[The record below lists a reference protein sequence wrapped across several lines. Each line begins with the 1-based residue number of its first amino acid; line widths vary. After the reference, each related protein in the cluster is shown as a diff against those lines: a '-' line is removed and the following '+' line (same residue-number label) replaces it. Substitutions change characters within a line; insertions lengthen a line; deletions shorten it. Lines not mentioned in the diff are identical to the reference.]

1 MGIVIN
7 QSAKNIVVTYLGF
20 GIGAINALFLYTSFL
35 GKTNY
40 GIVAFLL
47 SAGNIMMP
55 LMAFGVHST
64 LIRFYNKNKN
74 SESQDR
80 FLSFM
85 LLMPFLLI
93 IPISL
98 ISFFGYDLILD
109 LLSLLPQN
117 NDLAR
122 PYLWLIPII
131 GLFMGYFEIFYAW
144 VKVHM
149 KSVFGNF
156 ISEVFVRIITMG
168 LLFLVHWNTIT
179 PETFIYGVTLAY
191 GFQMLAMLTYA
202 FYLRKPKFHFSLPE
216 NAKEIINYSLF
227 IILAGSVAVFLLDL
241 DKVMI
246 PYYTGPEQVAV
257 YSVAIFI
264 STVIAVPS
272 RAMLQ
277 IIYPITAKLM
287 SENKMEE
294 LNVLYKKS
302 AINLQV
308 FGGLILVGI
317 FLNINQMYLV
327 IPDDYSGGLMAV
339 FLIGLAKFYDVI
351 LGNNNAILLNT
362 KYYRMVLLFGV
373 ILVVLMIG
381 LNMLLIP
388 LYGITGSAL
397 ATLLS
402 VIFYNTIKLL
412 FIVKKMNLYPFGPT
426 TLKSFAIIAIILAAF
441 YFWEFPFEP
450 WINIVI
456 KSILIT
462 ISYVYLNYKF
472 KISMDIN
479 DLIDNNLNRYFTSKK
494 L

>member
-35 GKTNY
+35 GKTHY
-40 GIVAFLL
+40 GIVAYLL

-64 LIRFYNKNKN
+64 LIRFYSKYKD
-74 SESQDR
+74 EIER
-80 FLSFM
+80 EKFMTFM
-85 LLMPFLLI
+85 LLMPLLLI

-98 ISFFGYDLILD
+98 IAFFGYDLIA
-109 LLSLLPQN
+109 SLLIDEEN
-117 NDLAR
+117 ILVK

-156 ISEVFVRIITMG
+156 ISEVFVRIITTG
-168 LLFLVHWNTIT
+168 LLFLVHWNTIDNT
-179 PETFIYGVTLAY
+179 TFIYGVTIAY
-191 GFQMLAMLTYA
+191 GVQMLAMMGYA
-202 FYLRKPKFHFSLPE
+202 FYLKKPKLLFVLPKNTREIFS
-216 NAKEIINYSLF
+216 YSFF

-246 PYYTGPEQVAV
+246 PSYLNITEVAV
-257 YSVAIFI
+257 YSVGIFI
-264 STVIAVPS
+264 ATVIAVPS

-287 SENKMEE
+287 GENKMDE
-294 LNVLYKKS
+294 LDVLYKKS

-308 FGGLILVGI
+308 FGGLIMLGI
-317 FLNINQMYLV
+317 FLNINQMYLI
-327 IPDDYSGGLMAV
+327 IPGDYTGGVNAV

-373 ILVVLMIG
+373 LLVLLMIG

-388 LYGITGSAL
+388 ILGITGSAL
-397 ATLLS
+397 ATLIS
-402 VIFYNTIKLL
+402 VLFYNTIKLL
-412 FIVKKMNLYPFGPT
+412 FIVKKMDLYPFGPT
-426 TLKSFAIIAIILAAF
+426 TLKSFGIIALILVVF

-450 WINIVI
+450 IINII
-456 KSILIT
+456 LKSFLIT
-462 ISYVYLNYKF
+462 ISYVYLNYKL
-472 KISMDIN
+472 KISTDIN
-479 DLIDNNLNRYFTSKK
+479 ELIDLQLKK
-494 L
+494 YLR

>member
-7 QSAKNIVVTYLGF
+7 QSAKNIVVTYIGF
-20 GIGAINALFLYTSFL
+20 GIGAVNALFLYTSFL
-35 GKTNY
+35 GKTHY

-64 LIRFYNKNKN
+64 LIRFYSKYKDDL
-74 SESQDR
+74 ERER
-80 FLSFM
+80 FMSFM
-85 LLMPFLLI
+85 LLMPLLLI

-98 ISFFGYDLILD
+98 IAFFGYDVIA
-109 LLSLLPQN
+109 SLLPDKN
-117 NDLAR
+117 KIVE

-156 ISEVFVRIITMG
+156 ISEVFVRIITTG
-168 LLFLVHWNTIT
+168 LLFLVHWNTIDKT
-179 PETFIYGVTLAY
+179 TFIYGITFAY
-191 GFQMLAMLTYA
+191 GIQMLAMLAYA
-202 FYLRKPKFHFSLPE
+202 FYLKKPKFHFILPE
-216 NAKEIINYSLF
+216 NTREIFSYSLF
-227 IILAGSVAVFLLDL
+227 IILSGSVAVFLLDL

-246 PYYTGPEQVAV
+246 PSYLNITEVAV
-257 YSVAIFI
+257 YSVGIFI
-264 STVIAVPS
+264 ATVIVVPS

-287 SENKMEE
+287 SENKMQE
-294 LNVLYKKS
+294 LNELYKKS

-317 FLNINQMYLV
+317 FLNINQMYLI
-327 IPDDYSGGLMAV
+327 IPGDYAGGLSAV

-373 ILVVLMIG
+373 ILVVMMIG

-397 ATLLS
+397 ATLIS
-402 VIFYNTIKLL
+402 VLFYNTIKLL
-412 FIVKKMNLYPFGPT
+412 FIVKKMDLYPFGPT
-426 TLKSFAIIAIILAAF
+426 TVKSFGIILLILAVF

-450 WINIVI
+450 IINII
-456 KSILIT
+456 LKSVLIT
-462 ISYVYLNYKF
+462 IFYVYLNYKF
-472 KISMDIN
+472 RISTDIN
-479 DLIDNNLNRYFTSKK
+479 VLIDSYLKRYFK
-494 L
+494 